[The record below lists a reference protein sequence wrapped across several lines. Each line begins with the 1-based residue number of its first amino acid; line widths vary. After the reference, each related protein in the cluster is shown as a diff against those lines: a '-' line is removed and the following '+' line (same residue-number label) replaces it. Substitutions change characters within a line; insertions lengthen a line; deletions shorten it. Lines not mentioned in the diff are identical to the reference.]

1 MIQLRQSRR
10 EFSNCTLS
18 FVNCTS
24 IYMGETPEN
33 LWLAGIWLEHR
44 DRLLRLLVLRMPAA
58 LQRRLGVEDLLQ
70 ESYLACGRRLDFLR
84 AQPEVPLYV
93 KLRRIALQTLT
104 DMERRHLAAARRDA
118 MRELSPED
126 DVSMADAWAHFADTV
141 SSPRTHLERLERQT
155 MARRVLAQLSA
166 NDREILELRHFE
178 ELGNAECAAVLGIEP
193 KAASIRYVRAL
204 KRFRELVEHE
214 NPYA

>member
-1 MIQLRQSRR
+1 MM
-10 EFSNCTLS
+10 N
-18 FVNCTS
+18 
-24 IYMGETPEN
+24 MGETPQN
-33 LWLAGIWLEHR
+33 LWLADLWLQYR
-44 DRLLRLLVLRMPAA
+44 DRLLRLLALRMPAV
-58 LQRRLGVEDLLQ
+58 LQRRLSVEDLLQ
-70 ESYLACGRRLDFLR
+70 ETYLACGRRAAYLQ
-84 AQPEVPLYV
+84 AEPEVPMYV

-104 DMERRHLAAARRDA
+104 DMERHHLAAAKRDA
-118 MRELSPED
+118 MKEQSPED
-126 DVSMADAWAHFADTV
+126 DVAVADAWAQFADTI
-141 SSPRTHLERLERQT
+141 SSPRTHLERLERQA

-204 KRFRELVEHE
+204 KRFQELVYHE

>member
-1 MIQLRQSRR
+1 
-10 EFSNCTLS
+10 
-18 FVNCTS
+18 
-24 IYMGETPEN
+24 MGETPEN

-141 SSPRTHLERLERQT
+141 SSPRTHLERLERQA